1 MGGVCPNAS
10 ENGQISPRPPSG
22 LPEVTV
28 AVRIAL
34 LPCREP
40 GKPRISK
47 PVPGSSGESRIKEIR
62 MSIAQYASVLALLSI
77 GSPASSEWK
86 PEYGNAS
93 SERQSWF
100 QSQTINPDA
109 QKRLGVSYKSCCDN
123 GDVFKTRFRV
133 NSEGGDQW
141 EYLEDG
147 KWKVIPT
154 DIIHEEPSLDNTP
167 ILFKNRL
174 TGQELCFFKPQGGL

>member
-1 MGGVCPNAS
+1 
-10 ENGQISPRPPSG
+10 
-22 LPEVTV
+22 
-28 AVRIAL
+28 
-34 LPCREP
+34 
-40 GKPRISK
+40 
-47 PVPGSSGESRIKEIR
+47 
-62 MSIAQYASVLALLSI
+62 MSIARYASALALLSI

-109 QKRLGVSYKSCCDN
+109 QKRLRVSYKSCCDN